1 MQGWQSWGWQ
11 GWQGL
16 SRGLVAD
23 LDECAEGL
31 HDCESRGMLCKNLI
45 GTFMCICPPGMQRRP
60 DGEGCTGTRA
70 GWGHS
75 RGVDSVLS
83 GGSSPPRSFGL
94 HPSYFTSLGSSLG
107 SPTCHNFLSVPLGH
121 TKPPCIPGAVGH
133 PQGDT
138 ALCHVSFPLS
148 FSEAV
153 PSCFW
158 NGQE

>member
-11 GWQGL
+11 GLSQGLRQSWGWQGL
-16 SRGLVAD
+16 SRGLIAD

-75 RGVDSVLS
+75 WGVDSVLS
-83 GGSSPPRSFGL
+83 RGSSTEL
-94 HPSYFTSLGSSLG
+94 WFTSFLFYILGLLPGFSHVLHLPECPTRTHKTSVYPWSRG
-107 SPTCHNFLSVPLGH
+107 SPAG
-121 TKPPCIPGAVGH
+121 
-133 PQGDT
+133 
-138 ALCHVSFPLS
+138 
-148 FSEAV
+148 
-153 PSCFW
+153 
-158 NGQE
+158 